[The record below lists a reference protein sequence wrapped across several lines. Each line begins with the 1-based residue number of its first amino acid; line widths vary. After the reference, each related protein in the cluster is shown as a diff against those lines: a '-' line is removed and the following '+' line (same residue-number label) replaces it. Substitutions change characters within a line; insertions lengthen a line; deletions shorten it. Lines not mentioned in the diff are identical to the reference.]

1 MRPVAQSDGHDVP
14 GLVDERVPG
23 IAAMVDDV
31 CVGCEYAVRK
41 PVVAHELPDVFL
53 RVEFRAFR
61 RQGDEGD
68 GVWHHEAFRHVPT
81 GLIEKDHGVAAGG
94 DLFGDFGEMQV
105 HRFGVAARQDQGS
118 TFSVFRA
125 DGAENVGRGGA
136 LVEGR

>member
-1 MRPVAQSDGHDVP
+1 
-14 GLVDERVPG
+14 
-23 IAAMVDDV
+23 MVDDV

-94 DLFGDFGEMQV
+94 DLFGDFGEMQI
-105 HRFGVAARQDQGS
+105 HRFGVTARQDQGS

-125 DGAENVGRGGA
+125 DGAEYVGRGGA